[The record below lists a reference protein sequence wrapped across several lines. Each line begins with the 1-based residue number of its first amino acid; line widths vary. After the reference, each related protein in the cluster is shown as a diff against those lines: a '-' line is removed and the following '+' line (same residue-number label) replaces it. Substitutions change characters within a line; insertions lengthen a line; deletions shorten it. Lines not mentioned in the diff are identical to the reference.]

1 MSELTIMGQVDYI
14 DLRKITAQGK
24 FLYRM
29 MKRYKLRHL
38 QCVCFTNKTQTRFRL
53 IVNING
59 MPFLDLPPIDEQ
71 AKHSLYLKVSD
82 WLAARAR
89 LSSTRLRLKKF
100 SQRAKDRIERSKKRK
115 KRKKK

>member
-1 MSELTIMGQVDYI
+1 MSELVIMGQVDHI
-14 DLRKITAQGK
+14 DLRKITAQGR

-29 MKRYKLRHL
+29 MKRYRLKHL
-38 QCVCFTNKTQTRFRL
+38 QCVCFTNKAQTRFRL

-71 AKHSLYLKVSD
+71 SKHSLYLKVSE
-82 WLAARAR
+82 WLAVRAR
-89 LSSTRLRLKKF
+89 LKDTRVKLEKF
-100 SQRAKDRIERSKKRK
+100 GDRAKRRIELAKKR